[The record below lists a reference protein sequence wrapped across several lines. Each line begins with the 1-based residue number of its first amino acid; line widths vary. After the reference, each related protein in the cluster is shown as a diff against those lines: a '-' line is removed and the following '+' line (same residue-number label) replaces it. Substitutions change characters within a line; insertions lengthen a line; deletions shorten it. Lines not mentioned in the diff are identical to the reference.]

1 MSTYDGAYSDGRMK
15 TVYPKPRKE
24 TPELSEKEKAEYE
37 ERYQSA
43 KEFDFAGTYS

>member
-15 TVYPKPRKE
+15 TIYSEQKKE
-24 TPELSEKEKAEYE
+24 TAELSEKERAEYE

-43 KEFDFAGTYS
+43 KEFDFAGHLS